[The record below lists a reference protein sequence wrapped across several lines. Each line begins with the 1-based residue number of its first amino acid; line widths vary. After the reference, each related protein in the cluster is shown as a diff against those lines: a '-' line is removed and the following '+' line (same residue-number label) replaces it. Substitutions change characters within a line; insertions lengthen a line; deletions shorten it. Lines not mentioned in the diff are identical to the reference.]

1 MSVIAQPQPQPQAI
15 PRSATKRRRRLIVA
29 SAVLIAI
36 VGLLLGNAL
45 MVDRQDADATGN
57 STLPV
62 DGGSIY
68 MSQDGPHD
76 APALV
81 LIHGTGSSLRSW
93 DPVVP
98 MLATSYRV
106 IRIDLLGHGRSAK
119 PADDLYAMEQQGHR
133 VGQVLD
139 QLGVKHAIVVG
150 HSTGGYVATALA
162 VQRGDLVTAIAL
174 IDTGPSLDAFV
185 SSGAVGDLVFTP
197 VLGQLLWRLRTDG
210 IVRRS
215 MSSAFAPGFKNIPQG
230 LVDDTR
236 SMTYHALT
244 ATSHAS
250 DDYLLQHPLPDRLT
264 ELGKPLL
271 VIFGEQDQRFPSSS
285 ADQYRA
291 VAGARVELVPGAGH
305 TPMIEDPPRTAALL
319 LSFASS
325 VLKAQ

>member
-1 MSVIAQPQPQPQAI
+1 MRSLARTH
-15 PRSATKRRRRLIVA
+15 PRPTAKRRRRRIVA
-29 SAVLIAI
+29 SAVLLAV
-36 VGLLLGNAL
+36 VGLLLGNTVI
-45 MVDRQDADATGN
+45 VDRQEADAAGN

-62 DGGSIY
+62 DGGNIY
-68 MSQDGPHD
+68 VSQDGPHD

-119 PADDLYAMEQQGHR
+119 PAGDVYAMEQQGHR
-133 VGQVLD
+133 VGQALD

-150 HSTGGYVATALA
+150 HSTGGYVATVLA
-162 VQRGDLVTAIAL
+162 EQRGDLVTAIAL

-185 SSGAVGDLVFTP
+185 SSGAVGNLVFTP
-197 VLGQLLWRLRTDG
+197 VLGQLLWRIRTDG
-210 IVRRS
+210 IVRRG
-215 MSSAFAPGFKNIPQG
+215 MSSGFAPGFKNIPQE

-236 SMTYHALT
+236 RLTYHALT
-244 ATSHAS
+244 ATSNAS
-250 DDYLLQHPLPDRLT
+250 DDYLNQRPLPDRLT
-264 ELGKPLL
+264 GFGKPLL

-291 VAGARVELVPGAGH
+291 VAGTRVELVPGAGH

-319 LSFASS
+319 LSFTSS
-325 VLKAQ
+325 VLGAQ

>member
-1 MSVIAQPQPQPQAI
+1 
-15 PRSATKRRRRLIVA
+15 
-29 SAVLIAI
+29 
-36 VGLLLGNAL
+36 
-45 MVDRQDADATGN
+45 MVDGQDADATGN

-62 DGGSIY
+62 DGGDIY
-68 MSQDGPHD
+68 VSQDGPRD

-81 LIHGTGSSLRSW
+81 LIHGLGSSLRSW

-119 PADDLYAMEQQGHR
+119 PAGDVYTMEQQGHR
-133 VGQVLD
+133 VGQALD

-162 VQRGDLVTAIAL
+162 EQRGGLVTAIAL

-185 SSGAVGDLVFTP
+185 SSGAVGNLVFAP

-210 IVRRS
+210 IVRRG
-215 MSSAFAPGFKNIPQG
+215 MSSAFAPGFTNIPQG

-236 SMTYHALT
+236 GMTYHALT
-244 ATSHAS
+244 ATSQAS
-250 DDYLLQHPLPDRLT
+250 DDYLNQRPLPDRLT
-264 ELGKPLL
+264 GLGKPLL

-291 VAGARVELVPGAGH
+291 VAGARVELVPDAGH

-319 LSFASS
+319 LSFTSS
-325 VLKAQ
+325 VPSAQ